1 MTATDRPDGAVPG
14 YDWLTL
20 ACLLATG
27 GFLGLSTNLAK
38 LGAGAGV
45 PALPFLA
52 WSVTGAAVVLLV
64 RTAMTLGL
72 PALTWRTA
80 EYFVA
85 AGFVTFAAP
94 NLILF
99 AAVPH
104 VGAGFAALVLAFP
117 PLFTYVGALLLGIE
131 KFDPARA
138 LGVALALAG
147 AGVLAVY
154 KFAAPDAA
162 TGWIASTLAVPIL
175 LAIGN
180 LYRTLRWPPGAS
192 ADQLAPGMLAA
203 CAVMLLGFGVVTG
216 TPLDFPGSGTTQSY
230 VLIAVQAAAFAIL
243 YVIYFVLQKRGGPVY
258 LSLIGSVAAVVGVP
272 LAVLLLGETWPSG
285 IVVAAG
291 LIGAGIWLVTGI
303 RRR

>member
-1 MTATDRPDGAVPG
+1 MTATDRPAGAVPG

-27 GFLGLSTNLAK
+27 TFLGLTTNLAK
-38 LGAGAGV
+38 LGAAAGV

-52 WSVTGAAVVLLV
+52 WSVTGSAIILLT

-85 AGFVTFAAP
+85 AGLVSFAAP

-99 AAVPH
+99 ASVPH
-104 VGAGFAALVLAFP
+104 VGAGFAALILAFP
-117 PLFTYVGALLLGIE
+117 PLFTYVGALALGIE
-131 KFDPARA
+131 KFDRARA
-138 LGVALALAG
+138 LGVALALSG
-147 AGVLAVY
+147 AGVLAMY

-162 TGWIASTLAVPIL
+162 TGWIVATLTVPVL

-180 LYRTLRWPPGAS
+180 IYRTLRWPPGAR

-203 CAVMLLGFGVVTG
+203 CAVMLLGFGLVTG
-216 TPLDFPGSGTTQSY
+216 TPLGFEGSGKIEAY
-230 VLIAVQAAAFAIL
+230 LLIAAQAAAFAIQ
-243 YVIYFVLQKRGGPVY
+243 YVIYFILQKRGGPVY

-272 LAVLLLGETWPSG
+272 FAVLLLGEAWPAG
-285 IVVAAG
+285 IVTAAV
-291 LIGAGIWLVTGI
+291 LIGAGIWLVTGT